1 MARSQSWVAG
11 TTTTWTPEADVTSIT
26 VECWGPGGAGGGSNN
41 TTTGGSGGGGGA
53 FARRV
58 FASPS
63 GSHNLVVGAGGTGV
77 SAAKGNDGSAK
88 TYFKSNDA
96 NGCVAD
102 FGLGGGVT
110 GSTVGAG
117 GLVNNSVG
125 TDRYAGGSGF
135 AGVAAGGQGGGGSAG
150 TGGNGTTATDINGAT
165 AVTGGG
171 PGGNGNTSTTNGS
184 AGYAPASGSGG
195 GGGGSN
201 DVNPATGGAGFAGKI
216 VIKATFTVTT
226 TAGSFGLTSSNA
238 VLAKRLRTS
247 AGSFGLTTSN
257 ALLSKSAAATQMTTT
272 AGSFGL
278 TSAVTPMRY
287 AYVISNRAISASLTA
302 SNART
307 RIHPRTTA
315 SSFGLTAASAV
326 LSKGS
331 LKQMTTTASAVSLS
345 AANAVALKAIALKV
359 PTATSVNLTC
369 SDAIPRRNRS
379 LITTPI
385 SISLTASNAAM
396 TKGRIV
402 ALVTT
407 AIAANFTSTDAIPR
421 RGRSPPTM
429 AGSFSLNASNALLT
443 KGGVVNIA
451 TTAGSV
457 SLNSEVTPLRFAY
470 QIYSSSSFSLTASDA
485 GMRRGRR
492 IITQAGNF
500 SLNAAN
506 ATVTVTGK
514 GVTALTT
521 TASSAALNASNGLL
535 AKSGVT
541 QLTTSASAFA
551 LNAANAVLTKYTPGQ
566 VNLTTTAASFSLTA
580 ENVDRRFAYQIYSAM
595 SVSLTASSATLN
607 AGKIVLTT
615 VPSSVSLTIEIARW
629 EPWVSHTGWTYLHT
643 SAASFSLTTEVCKSR
658 YIYAL
663 HSAIRASL
671 TTSTLSLSIFNNV
684 TTFLTYAPAIAG
696 SLAATN
702 AVLSRTSSNVH
713 LTTTASSASLT
724 LNTANGALAQ
734 SRLTYAP
741 AISASLT
748 ASSGVATSA
757 PMKIGYT
764 VASSARLNS
773 TPSPMTKTNSGTPTT
788 KLLTTIAASF
798 DFSASYAK
806 LYPVDLATVESS
818 FSFTASD
825 TGVSVIQGPTP
836 HGYYLTTVSS
846 DAMLTSSTAA
856 IFFSQR
862 FLLTDAS
869 SGSLTASDS
878 LILRNRSLPTL
889 PISAS
894 LTAENARAT
903 GWWTLRTL
911 PMSVTL
917 STTLAQRG
925 FMRGAKGHRDRGRKH
940 RLGSVS
946 DAHLNGVHSRL
957 GSTSDQTG
965 RVTRAPLGKVTS
977 E

>member
-1 MARSQSWVAG
+1 VAHSQSYVTDTAG
-11 TTTTWTPEADVTSIT
+11 TNWQASADVVQIT
-26 VECWGPGGAGGGSNN
+26 VECWGAGGG
-41 TTTGGSGGGGGA
+41 GGGGVSATIGGGGGGGGA
-53 FARRV
+53 YSRTVYDFPAELAV
-58 FASPS
+58 STNYQVIVGNGGTAASEQN
-63 GSHNLVVGAGGTGV
+63 GGAGGDSSFNGTGT
-77 SAAKGNDGSAK
+77 SFAKG
-88 TYFKSNDA
+88 
-96 NGCVAD
+96 
-102 FGLGGGVT
+102 GGGGQT
-110 GSTVGAG
+110 NGTLGAG
-117 GLVNNSVG
+117 GLGG
-125 TDRYAGGSGF
+125 TTSKGDQVYAGG
-135 AGVAAGGQGGGGSAG
+135 AGVAGDGNSGNAGGSSAGSGEDGSVGSDITPDTTPPTGAGIGGYGSA
-150 TGGNGTTATDINGAT
+150 TTHGA
-165 AVTGGG
+165 
-171 PGGNGNTSTTNGS
+171 
-184 AGYAPASGSGG
+184 APASGNGG
-195 GGGGSN
+195 GGGGGN
-201 DVNPATGGAGFAGKI
+201 DAAAMSGGAGADGKV
-216 VIKATFTVTT
+216 VIKATFRITT
-226 TAGSFGLTSSNA
+226 T
-238 VLAKRLRTS
+238 

>member
-1 MARSQSWVAG
+1 VAHSQTWTA
-11 TTTTWTPEADVTSIT
+11 TTDTTWTAGTDVIQIV
-26 VECWGPGGAGGGSNN
+26 VEVWGAGGSGGAGEASGGY
-41 TTTGGSGGGGGA
+41 GGSGGGGGA
-53 FARRV
+53 YSITTYDFPGELSVSTAYTV
-58 FASPS
+58 F
-63 GSHNLVVGAGGTGV
+63 VGAGPAGDADSGTPGQD
-77 SAAKGNDGSAK
+77 SYFNSTSTSMAKG
-88 TYFKSNDA
+88 
-96 NGCVAD
+96 
-102 FGLGGGVT
+102 GGG
-110 GSTVGAG
+110 GSTGAPGAVGAG
-117 GLVNNSVG
+117 GLG
-125 TDRYAGGSGF
+125 
-135 AGVAAGGQGGGGSAG
+135 
-150 TGGNGTTATDINGAT
+150 GTTSKGDTVRA
-165 AVTGGG
+165 
-171 PGGNGNTSTTNGS
+171 
-184 AGYAPASGSGG
+184 
-195 GGGGSN
+195 
-201 DVNPATGGAGFAGKI
+201 GGAGFAGTATRGGGGGSSAGTALPGVDATSTAGATAPTGGGNGGGTTNNAAGTAGTVPGGGGGGGDDGTVKTGGSGADGKV
-216 VIKATFTVTT
+216 VIKATFRITT
-226 TAGSFGLTSSNA
+226 T
-238 VLAKRLRTS
+238 